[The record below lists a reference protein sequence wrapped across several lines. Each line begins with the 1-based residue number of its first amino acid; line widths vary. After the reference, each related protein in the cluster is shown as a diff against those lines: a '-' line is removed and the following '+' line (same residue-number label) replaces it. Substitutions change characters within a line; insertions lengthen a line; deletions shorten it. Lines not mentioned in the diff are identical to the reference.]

1 MCQTVNNCRRPP
13 EPGALVVTLQ
23 EDHEVHIALLE
34 DDTFQAEALTIW
46 LEAADHQVS
55 VWHDCAGFRA
65 ALETRDFDLIIL
77 DWVLPDGSGL
87 EVLDWLREER
97 GEETPVLFITQ
108 RDQEQDVVTALQHGA
123 DDYMAKPVKPLEM
136 LARVTALARRAS
148 ARTGQ
153 VLEFGPYRI
162 DTDTRSLYRADEKID
177 LTHKEFDLALYLFRN
192 LGQLISRARLLEAVW
207 GTRAELNTR
216 TVDTHISRLRN
227 KLGLTPDQGWKLGA
241 VYQHGYRLERLEPEA
256 VKDEA

>member
-1 MCQTVNNCRRPP
+1 MRWFRACRAGCAR
-13 EPGALVVTLQ
+13 VTD
-23 EDHEVHIALLE
+23 EGIEVRIALLE
-34 DDTFQAEALTIW
+34 DDTFQAEALTVW

-55 VWHDCAGFRA
+55 VRHDCAGFRA
-65 ALETRDFDLIIL
+65 ALQEADYDLLIL
-77 DWVLPDGSGL
+77 DWILPDGSGL
-87 EVLDWLREER
+87 EVLDWLRGER
-97 GEETPVLFITQ
+97 GDTTPVLFITQ
-108 RDQEQDVVTALQHGA
+108 RDRESDVVTALEHGA

-148 ARTGQ
+148 TPGTQ

-162 DTDTRSLYRADEKID
+162 DTASRTLYRDGDRID

-192 LGQLISRARLLEAVW
+192 LGRLISRGRLLEAVW

-227 KLGLTPDQGWKLGA
+227 KLGISPAQGWRLGA
-241 VYQHGYRLERLEPEA
+241 VYQHGYRLERLEPQA
-256 VKDEA
+256 VEDEA